1 VARTI
6 FEPVPATHG
15 ADVSAMEDTHRVELD
30 LSDSDSAGSGRLG
43 HFPNINKNLGHKV
56 SQLLSRA
63 FAAVSDGKKHLSRPL
78 GSCEPDCNHSLPYCG
93 AAQSVAVLWV
103 GA

>member
-1 VARTI
+1 MARTI

-56 SQLLSRA
+56 SQLPPRA
-63 FAAVSDGKKHLSRPL
+63 IAAESDEKRIE
-78 GSCEPDCNHSLPYCG
+78 GSLQASWFL
-93 AAQSVAVLWV
+93 
-103 GA
+103 